1 MWHDGQPTCIGGI
14 IKDISDRVAAARE
27 HSDADDL
34 VSALTKREREVLTCL
49 VGGAANKNI
58 AYALGLSQRTVEGY
72 RARLMD
78 KMLVRSVA
86 ELVKVALAAGV
97 TSPGAKA

>member
-1 MWHDGQPTCIGGI
+1 
-14 IKDISDRVAAARE
+14 
-27 HSDADDL
+27 
-34 VSALTKREREVLTCL
+34 